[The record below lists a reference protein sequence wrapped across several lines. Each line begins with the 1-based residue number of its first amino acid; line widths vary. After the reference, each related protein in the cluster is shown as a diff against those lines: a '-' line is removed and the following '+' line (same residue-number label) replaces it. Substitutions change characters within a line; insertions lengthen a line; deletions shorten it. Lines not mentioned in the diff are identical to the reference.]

1 MSAATKEW
9 WNHGHSDALPIEAV
23 YKSWRENN
31 PSSAGLA
38 ESDLIARFSD
48 VQHVDPAARAHQDA
62 FVYLDRIVG
71 TQLRWFQTTFS
82 RQFLKKFAAAVGFN
96 KVNQNTL
103 LANQKIVD
111 ISNIAP
117 EFFQALF
124 LSKLPPAVAVGKGYV
139 FIVLSD
145 VIEFLVGMPVFFFHE
160 AKDRAG
166 LVCPIALITAGRQ
179 RRAPPVV
186 DPSLFLPLP
195 PLAFPGPGA
204 QIDLARLGLQ
214 VGDVDVGEME
224 EEIDQSL
231 AHRALLLSRATDG
244 NFLEVLVTNP
254 HHTEQTLVGSSLY
267 VIHGVKILGTR
278 GWVHKDALN
287 FEYATLPKLSYN
299 VKNQSL
305 AFRFRPRIF
314 DGTSNKELL

>member
-9 WNHGHSDALPIEAV
+9 WNHGHSDALPIGALALPRAVSASTPPLSLPLPEAV

-62 FVYLDRIVG
+62 FLYLDRIVG

-103 LANQKIVD
+103 LVNQKIVD

-117 EFFQALF
+117 ESFQALF

-160 AKDRAG
+160 A
-166 LVCPIALITAGRQ
+166 
-179 RRAPPVV
+179 
-186 DPSLFLPLP
+186 
-195 PLAFPGPGA
+195 
-204 QIDLARLGLQ
+204 
-214 VGDVDVGEME
+214 
-224 EEIDQSL
+224 
-231 AHRALLLSRATDG
+231 
-244 NFLEVLVTNP
+244 
-254 HHTEQTLVGSSLY
+254 
-267 VIHGVKILGTR
+267 
-278 GWVHKDALN
+278 
-287 FEYATLPKLSYN
+287 
-299 VKNQSL
+299 
-305 AFRFRPRIF
+305 
-314 DGTSNKELL
+314 